1 MKEAH
6 KEVFATKWDLLLV
19 DETHFGARAE
29 CYGKILQTKEETKE
43 LKLQMEQVD
52 TLDDLDVV
60 VKELHTK
67 ITIHLSGTP
76 YRILMGSEF
85 GAKDIIAFVQFSDI
99 ADAQK
104 EWSDNHKF
112 DDTVNEWDNPYFG
125 FPQMIRF
132 AFLPNQSS
140 LDRLEQLRSEGNT
153 TSFSELLRPESLTKR
168 KGNHIKFIHEDV
180 VVDLMLAIDGAK
192 DDTNVLGFL
201 DNERIKSGKLCRHIV
216 MVLPYCASCDAMEE
230 LLTANADKFRNLQ
243 DYEIINISGLQK
255 AKKRDIIETTKR
267 RIAQCEVS
275 GRKTITLTVNR
286 MLTGSTVPQWDTMI
300 YLKQTASPEEYDQA
314 IYRLQNPYIT
324 EYAANDD
331 EVPIKYNMKPQ
342 TILVDFDPDRM
353 FRLQEHK
360 CQIYNVNVDHNGNSE
375 LKRRIE
381 KELEVSPI
389 ITLDHNKLRT
399 VTSTN
404 IIDAIRDYSQTKNVV
419 DEAKE
424 IAIDMSLLENE
435 ELRQA
440 VSLLNPID
448 SRKGIIVPSVRRDDD
463 DEGDDVNP
471 QVDGN
476 ANHSDGKPANN
487 EQDYVENNLAKQ
499 LSSYYALIL
508 FFAFLTN
515 DEVSSLKDVIKSIGR
530 SSANKRIATNLG
542 LSADV
547 LNIIQ
552 SHSNGFIL
560 STLDYK
566 IQNTNSLNHD
576 ENKSPMERVDIA
588 LAKFGRISSSE
599 VVTPP
604 DIADYM
610 VSLLPESIGNSTE
623 RLLDIA
629 SKQAEFTTA
638 LILRFGNGI
647 GDRIYSLCTSMV
659 AYEFTRKVYELLML
673 PTRHVIHDFTSL
685 DLIKEGNKDYIDY
698 LKNMKF
704 ETIIGNPPYQ
714 EDGISTRK
722 NPIYNLFYDKA
733 FDISSKVML
742 ITPGRFLYRVGQTPK
757 RWMDDI
763 LSNKHI
769 MVAKYYQ
776 KSSDVFGPSVE
787 IKGGIAITYHDSDKD
802 FGEIGFFSEYPELRS
817 TIKKVYKHKDFRSG
831 EFSSLISSQGIYK
844 FSEEVFRE
852 YPKIIEVQGRGTA
865 AKITSNSFENLP
877 EIFLKDEPINKS
889 DYILMIGRINNRRVY
904 RWIKRVY
911 IQQEETIKYYRVL
924 ITEANGTGAIG
935 EALSTPIIA
944 EPQTGHTDTFLSIGK
959 FDNAEEA
966 KNCLKYI
973 KTKFLRAMLA
983 TLKATQHNPKD
994 CWKNIPLQDFS
1005 TNSDIDW
1012 SMDIKE
1018 IDNKLYEKYG
1028 LDEEEKIFINTKI
1041 KSM

>member
-1 MKEAH
+1 
-6 KEVFATKWDLLLV
+6 V

-375 LKRRIE
+375 LKRSWRC
-381 KELEVSPI
+381 
-389 ITLDHNKLRT
+389 
-399 VTSTN
+399 
-404 IIDAIRDYSQTKNVV
+404 
-419 DEAKE
+419 
-424 IAIDMSLLENE
+424 
-435 ELRQA
+435 
-440 VSLLNPID
+440 
-448 SRKGIIVPSVRRDDD
+448 RR
-463 DEGDDVNP
+463 
-471 QVDGN
+471 
-476 ANHSDGKPANN
+476 
-487 EQDYVENNLAKQ
+487 
-499 LSSYYALIL
+499 
-508 FFAFLTN
+508 
-515 DEVSSLKDVIKSIGR
+515 
-530 SSANKRIATNLG
+530 
-542 LSADV
+542 
-547 LNIIQ
+547 
-552 SHSNGFIL
+552 
-560 STLDYK
+560 
-566 IQNTNSLNHD
+566 
-576 ENKSPMERVDIA
+576 
-588 LAKFGRISSSE
+588 
-599 VVTPP
+599 
-604 DIADYM
+604 
-610 VSLLPESIGNSTE
+610 
-623 RLLDIA
+623 
-629 SKQAEFTTA
+629 
-638 LILRFGNGI
+638 
-647 GDRIYSLCTSMV
+647 
-659 AYEFTRKVYELLML
+659 
-673 PTRHVIHDFTSL
+673 
-685 DLIKEGNKDYIDY
+685 
-698 LKNMKF
+698 
-704 ETIIGNPPYQ
+704 
-714 EDGISTRK
+714 
-722 NPIYNLFYDKA
+722 
-733 FDISSKVML
+733 
-742 ITPGRFLYRVGQTPK
+742 
-757 RWMDDI
+757 
-763 LSNKHI
+763 
-769 MVAKYYQ
+769 
-776 KSSDVFGPSVE
+776 
-787 IKGGIAITYHDSDKD
+787 
-802 FGEIGFFSEYPELRS
+802 
-817 TIKKVYKHKDFRSG
+817 
-831 EFSSLISSQGIYK
+831 
-844 FSEEVFRE
+844 
-852 YPKIIEVQGRGTA
+852 
-865 AKITSNSFENLP
+865 
-877 EIFLKDEPINKS
+877 
-889 DYILMIGRINNRRVY
+889 
-904 RWIKRVY
+904 
-911 IQQEETIKYYRVL
+911 
-924 ITEANGTGAIG
+924 
-935 EALSTPIIA
+935 
-944 EPQTGHTDTFLSIGK
+944 
-959 FDNAEEA
+959 
-966 KNCLKYI
+966 
-973 KTKFLRAMLA
+973 
-983 TLKATQHNPKD
+983 
-994 CWKNIPLQDFS
+994 
-1005 TNSDIDW
+1005 
-1012 SMDIKE
+1012 
-1018 IDNKLYEKYG
+1018 
-1028 LDEEEKIFINTKI
+1028 
-1041 KSM
+1041 